1 MYFFKFLCITNFSIN
16 VVASV
21 LTLEQRQ
28 NEVESA
34 IGCMQQIESL
44 FFQNDMTESANVV
57 TLYDNSVK
65 LNKTASD
72 ILMGYIRAMWSKQRY
87 FIIGQRCPCEIFGL

>member
-1 MYFFKFLCITNFSIN
+1 MYFLKFLCITNFSIN
-16 VVASV
+16 LVASV

-28 NEVESA
+28 NEIESA

-57 TLYDNSVK
+57 TLYDNSVN

-72 ILMGYIRAMWSKQRY
+72 ILMGYLRAMWNKQR
-87 FIIGQRCPCEIFGL
+87 